1 MPNAFDEFD
10 TPNAFDEFD
19 SPIVAPV
26 AAPARK
32 LSLAEQTAM
41 REAQARNAR
50 VMRIIP
56 GTGFLS
62 QEKGLRSNQQSQAL
76 LQGLSYNTSD
86 EMASALAAARTGISN
101 LRGRS
106 PGFSARE
113 SYDARMRQEREQ
125 MGQFQA
131 ERPNESMFFNV
142 AGALANPLTRRN
154 AGYIAAGKTVPQV
167 MGRAALVGGAQGAAA
182 GAGAGNDLESR
193 IKGAIGGGVA
203 GGAATGLVSG
213 IGQKL
218 AQGLAE
224 RAVRVAQPTVTA
236 LKNKAENLYEQAEN
250 AGVIIKDSSIRNFA
264 RNLTAEMANE
274 GITPNLHPNA
284 FAALKKL
291 RGLKGNLT
299 LKGAEIER
307 RILQNRVGDAAGIA
321 ARSGQKDDLRIARI
335 IVDKYDNFIENLNP
349 TSTLA
354 GTSSTA
360 AVKLLKD
367 ARNIYAQKAK
377 GETIEGLIEKAKNNT
392 GALGIKLEQN
402 IKSEFKKLANNVRGI
417 SRFSKE
423 EQKAIRNVA
432 NGSMTR
438 NVISTLG
445 RIIPNASL
453 ITLSGLASLTAGNPG
468 PLIGGAI
475 TAGTVGIPSKI
486 AATKATVNA
495 AGLAAALAKGAKAP
509 VASARP
515 AAVAGTIAGAAVAP
529 RTRSK

>member
-224 RAVRVAQPTVTA
+224 RAVRRAQPTVDA
-236 LKNKAENLYEQAEN
+236 LEKKASDLYLQADQ
-250 AGVIIKDSSIRNFA
+250 AGLIIKSSSIKKFA
-264 RNLTAEMANE
+264 NNLVTDIKSQGLRRQLHANAMGALNELKSIKSDMSLKEAELTRRVIKDYVQSSKDKSDKRMGYIILDKFDDFVNKLSPTDTVA
-274 GITPNLHPNA
+274 GSNA
-284 FAALKKL
+284 RPAVDLLNNA
-291 RGLKGNLT
+291 RGVYK
-299 LKGAEIER
+299 
-307 RILQNRVGDAAGIA
+307 V
-321 ARSGQKDDLRIARI
+321 
-335 IVDKYDNFIENLNP
+335 
-349 TSTLA
+349 
-354 GTSSTA
+354 
-360 AVKLLKD
+360 
-367 ARNIYAQKAK
+367 KAK
-377 GETIEGLIEKAKNNT
+377 GETIEDLITRAKNNT
-392 GALGIKLEQN
+392 GAFGIKLEQN
-402 IKSEFKKLANNVRGI
+402 IKSEFKKLANNTRGI
-417 SRFSKE
+417 SRFSEE

-432 NGSMTR
+432 NGSVTR

-445 RIIPNASL
+445 KFAPSFSL
-453 ITLSGLASLTAGNPG
+453 VGLSGLASAAYGNFG

-475 TAGTVGIPSKI
+475 TAGTVGSPSKI

-495 AGLAAALAKGAKAP
+495 AKYAAALAKGAKAP

>member
-26 AAPARK
+26 AVPARK

-62 QEKGLRSNQQSQAL
+62 PEKGLRSNQQSQAL
-76 LQGLSYNTSD
+76 LQGLSFNTSD
-86 EMASALAAARTGISN
+86 EIASALAAARTGISN
-101 LRGRS
+101 LRGRG

-113 SYDARMRQEREQ
+113 AYDARMRQEREQ

-131 ERPNESMFFNV
+131 ERPNESMFLNV

-167 MGRAALVGGAQGAAA
+167 MGRAALVGGVQGAAA

-213 IGQKL
+213 VGQKL
-218 AQGLAE
+218 AQGLAG
-224 RAVRVAQPTVTA
+224 RAVRRAQPTFDALEKKASDLYLQADQAGLIIKSSSINKFANNLVTDITSKGLRRRLHANAMGA
-236 LKNKAENLYEQAEN
+236 LNELKSIKSDMSLKEAELTRRVIKDYVQSSKNKSDKRMGYLILDKFDDFVDNLLPTDTVAGSN
-250 AGVIIKDSSIRNFA
+250 ARPAVDLLNKARGVYKVN
-264 RNLTAEMANE
+264 
-274 GITPNLHPNA
+274 
-284 FAALKKL
+284 
-291 RGLKGNLT
+291 
-299 LKGAEIER
+299 
-307 RILQNRVGDAAGIA
+307 
-321 ARSGQKDDLRIARI
+321 
-335 IVDKYDNFIENLNP
+335 
-349 TSTLA
+349 
-354 GTSSTA
+354 
-360 AVKLLKD
+360 
-367 ARNIYAQKAK
+367 AK
-377 GETIEGLIEKAKNNT
+377 GETIEDLITKAKNNT
-392 GALGIKLEQN
+392 GPLGIKLEQN
-402 IKSEFKKLANNVRGI
+402 IISEFKKLANTRGI
-417 SRFSKE
+417 SRFSEE

-432 NGSMTR
+432 NGSVTR

-445 RIIPNASL
+445 KLAPSFSL
-453 ITLSGLASLTAGNPG
+453 VGLSGLASAAYGNFG

-475 TAGTVGIPSKI
+475 TAGMVGIPSKI

-495 AGLAAALAKGAKAP
+495 ARLAAALAKGAKAP

-515 AAVAGTIAGAAVAP
+515 AATAGTIAGAYVAP